1 MIDHILLTLAG
12 PDKPGLV
19 RTVADRV
26 SELGGSWH
34 RSRLS
39 HLGGCFAGVV
49 EVQLPAERR
58 DALATALDAL
68 RQSGLSISL
77 HAAEATTTDGTDT
90 ATVRAHIAVVAN
102 DRPGIIAAISQALA
116 LHGVNVEELQ
126 SDVDDAPMASG
137 PLFRAEIDVSCD
149 HRSQLEQARAE
160 IESLAYDL
168 MIDLSEA

>member
-1 MIDHILLTLAG
+1 MIDHVLLTLAG
-12 PDKPGLV
+12 SDRPGLV

-34 RSRLS
+34 RSRLA

-49 EVQLPAERR
+49 EIRLPSERR
-58 DALATALDAL
+58 EALSAALDAL
-68 RQSGLSISL
+68 GETGLSVNL
-77 HAAEATTTDGTDT
+77 HAAAPPAAEPERARE
-90 ATVRAHIAVVAN
+90 RAHLAVVAN

-149 HRSQLEQARAE
+149 HRDQLEQARAE
-160 IESLAYDL
+160 IESLAHDL